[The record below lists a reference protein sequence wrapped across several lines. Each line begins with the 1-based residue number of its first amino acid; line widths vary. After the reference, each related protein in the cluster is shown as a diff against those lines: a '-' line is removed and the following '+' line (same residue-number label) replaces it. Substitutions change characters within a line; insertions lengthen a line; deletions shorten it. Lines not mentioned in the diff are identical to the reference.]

1 MATVIHHGPPGSYKS
16 FALTQR
22 FAIPA
27 LVEGRTLVTN
37 VRGLNDLDL
46 IIEQFPDLEFSQ
58 DAKIIFV
65 DTGTAQGRLRMAQWF
80 HWIPV
85 GALVLID
92 EVQQI
97 YPMRRDFKLESLDKF
112 TPLEGEVIDDSM
124 LVEPRPYD
132 IFVAFDKQRHYN
144 WDLYCSTT
152 NIAKVN
158 KEIRQVADWA
168 YRHRDLSGLLPW
180 KKNTWVEHQHDPESS
195 GKAASSTV
203 GTPQQ
208 YKADTR
214 VFKCYASTAT
224 GEHVKSNT
232 TKSILKDQK
241 ILLMV
246 GIVVVC
252 LIIAAFAYNRRFN
265 KPQALPSPT
274 SIMPSSPPSVVTV
287 ANTSNIVVAHGV
299 SDKVSGIVG
308 DKPLAALERP
318 QVVNW
323 SVSGVPVDF
332 LPILPRTCS
341 FTSRL
346 VKCRMSPKNYL
357 LSFSSNRFCK
367 PVGNHSDCYAIFFI
381 KHPSPVNAD
390 DKPLLASLTNAQPLL
405 SH

>member
-16 FALTQR
+16 FSLTQR

-58 DAKIIFV
+58 DAEIVFV
-65 DTGTAQGRLRMAQWF
+65 DTGTQQGRLRMAQWF
-80 HWIPV
+80 HWVPV
-85 GALVLID
+85 GALILID

-97 YPMRRDFKLESLDKF
+97 YPLRRDFKLESLDKF
-112 TPLEGEVIDDSM
+112 TPMDGEVIDDSM

-195 GKAASSTV
+195 GKSSSHCV

-208 YKADTR
+208 YKADSR

-232 TKSILKDQK
+232 TKPIYKDQK
-241 ILLMV
+241 LLLMA
-246 GIVVVC
+246 GIIVCC
-252 LIIAAFAYNRRFN
+252 LIVAAFAFNKRFN
-265 KPQALPSPT
+265 KPKPVPPPASGVPSDR
-274 SIMPSSPPSVVTV
+274 SGAVKV
-287 ANTSNIVVAHGV
+287 ADIAAGVGAHV
-299 SDKVSGIVG
+299 DADKVSGVG
-308 DKPLAALERP
+308 LVKPLDFLDRHH
-318 QVVNW
+318 VVDW
-323 SVSGVPVDF
+323 SISGIPPDD
-332 LPILPRTCS
+332 LPILPTTCA
-341 FTSRL
+341 FTSKMVSCRL
-346 VKCRMSPKNYL
+346 TANHPL
-357 LSFSSNRFCK
+357 LK
-367 PVGNHSDCYAIFFI
+367 AALNHYCVPDGIYPACYALFFV
-381 KHPSPVNAD
+381 KLPPSQDKP
-390 DKPLLASLTNAQPLL
+390 DKPLLSALVD